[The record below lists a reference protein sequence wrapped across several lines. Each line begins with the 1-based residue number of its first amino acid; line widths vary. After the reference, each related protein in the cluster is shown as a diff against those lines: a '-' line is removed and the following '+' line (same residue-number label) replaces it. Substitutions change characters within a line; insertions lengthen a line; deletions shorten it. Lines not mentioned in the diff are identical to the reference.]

1 MRERTEAGPGARRPI
16 TRGSV
21 WREASC
27 RSQAAGQDLPA
38 PLRPPH
44 SPDITGLQPTSVGP
58 LLWGLDGWFPPSGSA
73 CPPRGGF
80 PQGDQVLMAG
90 SGPAHR
96 RGHRGAA
103 SGASPRATAWR
114 SEERIKHPLGTFSQT
129 APPSRGNRRPS
140 TPVPPLPPSPTR
152 SAQTPRALLPPPGPR
167 AYSHKGPPGRS
178 PPSFSSCSGRGNR
191 RTQCFPPIA
200 NALGRAG
207 QGSQG
212 GRRPHD
218 PAPAVLPRV

>member
-1 MRERTEAGPGARRPI
+1 MEGGELPEPGRRSGPPRSAEAAAQPRHHWLAAYQRGAPPMGSGRMVSSLRVCLPTTRRLSP
-16 TRGSV
+16 RGS
-21 WREASC
+21 
-27 RSQAAGQDLPA
+27 
-38 PLRPPH
+38 
-44 SPDITGLQPTSVGP
+44 
-58 LLWGLDGWFPPSGSA
+58 SA
-73 CPPRGGF
+73 NGGI
-80 PQGDQVLMAG
+80 
-90 SGPAHR
+90 R
-96 RGHRGAA
+96 
-103 SGASPRATAWR
+103 PRAQKGPQR
-114 SEERIKHPLGTFSQT
+114 SCVRGVSSCHGLEERRENYKHPLGTFSQT